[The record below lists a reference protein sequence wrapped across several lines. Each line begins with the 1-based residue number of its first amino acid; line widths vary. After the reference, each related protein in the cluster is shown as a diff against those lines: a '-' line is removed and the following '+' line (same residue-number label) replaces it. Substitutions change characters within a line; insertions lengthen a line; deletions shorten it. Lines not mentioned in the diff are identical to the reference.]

1 LLFIER
7 FDTAL
12 AFRSIVFL
20 KNQLTIKK
28 TIMKGICFRPA
39 GMFLSILFAG
49 GLLLGCKKEK
59 IENHDNHENHNN
71 HDEIPGAMNSDEEF
85 KKSHKHL
92 HWFTVLELLQAR
104 WATAKYRSIQRA
116 KDEGYAD
123 IDVRVENMG
132 HHYMK
137 LALVD
142 GKFDIDK
149 PEILV
154 YNKNANGTF
163 TLVAVE
169 YAVPIELTPN
179 KAPRGFTGNAD
190 VWDRNT
196 TFGLWLLHAWVWY
209 KNPEGV
215 FNPTNPN
222 VHTH

>member
-1 LLFIER
+1 
-7 FDTAL
+7 
-12 AFRSIVFL
+12 
-20 KNQLTIKK
+20 
-28 TIMKGICFRPA
+28 MKGICIRPA
-39 GMFLSILFAG
+39 GLFMSILFAG
-49 GLLLGCKKEK
+49 ILLTGCKKEK
-59 IENHDNHENHNN
+59 IETPEHHENHQE
-71 HDEIPGAMNSDEEF
+71 EIAGAMNSDEEF
-85 KKSHKHL
+85 KSAHKKL
-92 HWFTVLELLQAR
+92 SWLTVWELLQAR
-104 WATAKYRSIQRA
+104 WATAKFRNIAYADAQ
-116 KDEGYAD
+116 GYKD

-132 HHYMK
+132 HHFRK

-142 GKFDIDK
+142 GKFDVTK

-154 YNKNANGTF
+154 YNKNHDGSF